1 MMTARPLTGLTVL
14 DFTRVYSGPYATLLL
29 SDLGAEVIKVEHPAG
44 GDDSRSFGP
53 LVGGTSGYFETLNR
67 GKRSLAVDYRR
78 PEGQVLLRQLATQ
91 VDVLVEN
98 FRPGQMARYGL
109 DAETLWPTCPRLVY
123 VSINGFGSTG
133 PAAGRGCY
141 DVVAQ
146 AEGGLMGLTGLPD
159 LPLKTGPA
167 IADALSGLTAAVGLL
182 GALWGRERSGV
193 GAHVEV
199 AMVDAVFA
207 CLENALAVYSVTGEV
222 PARQG
227 NADTALAPFDAFAA
241 ADGWVVIGVGN
252 DRLWQQLAQL
262 VGGGLEADPRFATNA
277 GRVAHY
283 AALWPRL
290 ADWCRMQ
297 LVTALLA
304 QLHEA
309 GIPAGCVRS
318 LDELAADPRLETRGM
333 LAPLTL
339 DDGAALL
346 VPGSPIQIV
355 GAEPPRLAR
364 GPRLG
369 EQTRAILSAR
379 LGLTEAEL
387 ARLAAAGVIG
397 GMSAAVE
404 LAGGKV

>member
-1 MMTARPLTGLTVL
+1 MPARPLTGLTVL

-67 GKRSLAVDYRR
+67 GKRSLAVDYRA
-78 PEGQVLLRQLATQ
+78 PEGQALLRQLAAQ

-109 DAETLWPTCPRLVY
+109 DAETLRPACPRLVY

-227 NADTALAPFDAFAA
+227 NADTVLAPFDAFAA

-252 DRLWQQLAQL
+252 DRLWQQLAML
-262 VGGGLEADPRFATNA
+262 VGGGLGDDPRFATQA

-283 AALWPRL
+283 AALRPRL
-290 ADWCRMQ
+290 ADWCRTQ
-297 LVTALLA
+297 PAVALLA
-304 QLHEA
+304 RLHAA
-309 GIPAGCVRS
+309 GIPAGRVRS
-318 LDELAADPRLETRGM
+318 LDELAVDPRLEARGM
-333 LAPLTL
+333 LAHLTL
-339 DDGAALL
+339 DDGTALL
-346 VPGSPIQIV
+346 VPGSPIQIA
-355 GAEPPRLAR
+355 GAEPPHLER

-397 GMSAAVE
+397 GVAAAIE
-404 LAGGKV
+404 PTKGEA

>member
-1 MMTARPLTGLTVL
+1 MPARPLTGLTVL

-78 PEGQVLLRQLATQ
+78 PEGQALLRQLAAQ
-91 VDVLVEN
+91 VDALVEN
-98 FRPGQMARYGL
+98 FRPGQLARYGL
-109 DAETLWPTCPRLVY
+109 DAETLRPTCPRLVY
-123 VSINGFGSTG
+123 VSINGFGADG

-193 GAHVEV
+193 GAQVEV

-207 CLENALAVYSVTGEV
+207 CLENALAVYSVTGES
-222 PARQG
+222 PPRQG

-252 DRLWQQLAQL
+252 DRLWQQLAIL
-262 VGGGLEADPRFATNA
+262 VGGGLAAEARFATNA

-283 AALWPRL
+283 ADLRPRL
-290 ADWCRMQ
+290 AAWCRVQ
-297 LVTALLA
+297 PAALLLA
-304 QLHEA
+304 RLH
-309 GIPAGCVRS
+309 GVGVPAGQVRS
-318 LDELAADPRLETRGM
+318 LDELAVDPRLEARGM
-333 LAPLTL
+333 LAHLTL
-339 DDGAALL
+339 ADGTALL

-355 GAEPPRLAR
+355 GAAPPRLVR

-369 EQTRAILSAR
+369 EQTRAILTAR
-379 LGLTEAEL
+379 LGLTAADL
-387 ARLAAAGVIG
+387 AQLAAAGVIG
-397 GMSAAVE
+397 GVE
-404 LAGGKV
+404 PTRGEA